1 MSLLTLPETSTAST
15 TLLRKPDSLRV
26 RIAAGEAERVVKLA
40 DGKTTIGSS
49 PQCTI
54 VLPAA
59 DCRPLQ
65 CVVTVDPRRAEAT
78 RWGAGVQLN
87 LRDFSKSI
95 VAVGDKLTIGRCE
108 IEFATAEELDERAAL
123 AEAAAV
129 EPARPAATP
138 GPTEPPKVDQPKL
151 EESQVTEAA
160 SPLPVVSSIVAP
172 KLEASEPKQA
182 EPASTPVPA
191 TTALVVIPQSQSQ
204 PPSLAPLASRPT
216 IVIEPAPKLVAS
228 AAEPTPPPV
237 AVPAAEVAPSYSSH
251 AFADE
256 LILQLW
262 QVGDRSQRRAKSLI
276 AATRDARFRTDA
288 MAADLAAMEVE
299 LDLARAAYDSHAADH
314 EQLHLE
320 LIGRDR
326 RAAERIGPL
335 VTEVETLRS
344 QLQEAQI
351 ELAEQAARC
360 DELNA
365 TLETHE
371 SNNAASAT
379 SQAAETSRAAQ
390 LEQSL
395 AVQIEQ
401 ATLLAHELGAVRT
414 ELEGVRRELQ
424 QQATRRQELEAEL
437 AAAQAERDSIKQR
450 VDETAAQ
457 ESTISQ
463 LRGEVESLHDERTQ
477 FAGKL
482 SDAEAELSRLT
493 ELCHTA
499 NDRVAELEQ
508 SVAVRATSVQE
519 ATVPELTA
527 LEPTAGDSQD
537 TAVGEPTSPPAI
549 DEVAWNTTPEL
560 EPQAVETPSGV
571 SHESALQAWTPAEE
585 PEQTTPE
592 SAGLRLPAEPT
603 ADASHSDEE
612 SGDFQMPTLTLTP
625 TPTPIITAPVASELA
640 PTSFID
646 KYRHLLDDDSAASL
660 TPAAPPQIDDEFLSP
675 AKAADRTVPADDSD
689 EALDAYMAS
698 MMQRMRNHSP
708 SAMPEL
714 APIAPAGPV
723 AVAPSEPAPLDYDPS
738 VPFEIES
745 MKQGRRAPASTDLA
759 ALREIANT
767 SARSAIATHR
777 KKRKVES
784 AIGKIIVAL
793 TAFGTSGFLIWNAP
807 SLHDWQFGA
816 GVAVGLIGLGAAALA
831 MRHPDRAPA
840 DHRVDAQK
848 GYFAADESAHG
859 ET

>member
-26 RIAAGEAERVVKLA
+26 RIAAGEAERIVTLA
-40 DGKTTIGSS
+40 DGKTTVGSS

-65 CVVTVDPRRAEAT
+65 CVVSVDAHRADAT

-108 IEFATAEELDERAAL
+108 IEFATAEELDERVAI
-123 AEAAAV
+123 EPAAV
-129 EPARPAATP
+129 APPV
-138 GPTEPPKVDQPKL
+138 PTEPPQVEQSKVEKSP
-151 EESQVTEAA
+151 VTVAG
-160 SPLPVVSSIVAP
+160 SPLAPPADIAIP
-172 KLEASEPKQA
+172 KLEAPEASPA
-182 EPASTPVPA
+182 EPALTPVSA
-191 TTALVVIPQSQSQ
+191 TTALVVIPHPQ
-204 PPSLAPLASRPT
+204 PPSPAPLASRPT
-216 IVIEPAPKLVAS
+216 IVIEPTPKLVAP

-237 AVPAAEVAPSYSSH
+237 SFQAAETTPIFTSH

-299 LDLARAAYDSHAADH
+299 LDLARAAYDSHATNH

-320 LIGRDR
+320 LIERDR

-335 VTEVETLRS
+335 AEEIETLRS

-365 TLETHE
+365 TLEIQD
-371 SNNAASAT
+371 SNSAASTA
-379 SQAAETSRAAQ
+379 SQAAETARAAE

-395 AVQIEQ
+395 TVQIEQ

-414 ELEGVRRELQ
+414 ELDGVRSELE

-437 AAAQAERDSIKQR
+437 AAAQSERDSLKLH
-450 VDETAAQ
+450 ESEAAEQ
-457 ESTISQ
+457 AATILQ

-477 FAGKL
+477 FAGKF
-482 SDAEAELSRLT
+482 SDAEVELSRLT
-493 ELCHTA
+493 DLCHTA

-508 SVAVRATSVQE
+508 AIATRDSSDSE
-519 ATVPELTA
+519 ATA
-527 LEPTAGDSQD
+527 AEPTPPEASGDLADPAS
-537 TAVGEPTSPPAI
+537 AVEPADAEPAAPLAI
-549 DEVAWNTTPEL
+549 DDVAWNTTPEP
-560 EPQAVETPSGV
+560 EPALDETLSAA
-571 SHESALQAWTPAEE
+571 SHESALQAWTPVEVPIQEA
-585 PEQTTPE
+585 
-592 SAGLRLPAEPT
+592 AEPAAECSPLEPV
-603 ADASHSDEE
+603 ADANHADDDV
-612 SGDFQMPTLTLTP
+612 GDFRMPTPAPVETV
-625 TPTPIITAPVASELA
+625 PVASELA
-640 PTSFID
+640 PASFID
-646 KYRHLLDDDSAASL
+646 KYRHLLDDDSAAASL
-660 TPAAPPQIDDEFLSP
+660 IPAAPPLIDDEFLSP

-689 EALDAYMAS
+689 EALDAYMAN
-698 MMQRMRNHSP
+698 MMQRMRDHSP
-708 SAMPEL
+708 SALLEL
-714 APIAPAGPV
+714 ASIAPTEPV
-723 AVAPSEPAPLDYDPS
+723 AVVPSEPTPLDYDPS

-745 MKQGRRAPASTDLA
+745 MKQGHRAPASTDLA

-807 SLHDWQFGA
+807 SLQDWQFGA

-831 MRHPDRAPA
+831 MRHPDRAVAQPA
-840 DHRVDAQK
+840 
-848 GYFAADESAHG
+848 YFAADESAHS

>member
-1 MSLLTLPETSTAST
+1 MPLLTLPETSTASA

-26 RIAAGEAERVVKLA
+26 RMAAGEAERVVKLA

-54 VLPAA
+54 VLPAS

-65 CVVTVDPRRAEAT
+65 CVVAVDPRRVEAT

-87 LRDFSKSI
+87 RRDFSKSI

-108 IEFATAEELDERAAL
+108 IEFSTAEELDEWDAVIKT
-123 AEAAAV
+123 AET
-129 EPARPAATP
+129 EPVRPTATP
-138 GPTEPPKVDQPKL
+138 APVEQPK
-151 EESQVTEAA
+151 TEQPEAEKRQINEIA
-160 SPLPVVSSIVAP
+160 SPVALTATVVPPQLEVLEPSQTKPAP
-172 KLEASEPKQA
+172 T
-182 EPASTPVPA
+182 PAPA
-191 TTALVVIPQSQSQ
+191 TTALVVIPQPE
-204 PPSLAPLASRPT
+204 PPLSAPFASRAT
-216 IVIEPAPKLVAS
+216 IVIEPASKLVAP

-237 AVPAAEVAPSYSSH
+237 AVPSAEVVPTYSYSSH

-262 QVGDRSQRRAKSLI
+262 QGGDRSRRRAKSLI
-276 AATRDARFRTDA
+276 AATRDARLRTDA

-335 VTEVETLRS
+335 LAEVETLRS

-365 TLETHE
+365 TLEAHE
-371 SNNAASAT
+371 SNSAASVA
-379 SQAAETSRAAQ
+379 SQAAETARAAE

-395 AVQIEQ
+395 VVQIEQ

-414 ELEGVRRELQ
+414 ELDGVRKELD
-424 QQATRRQELEAEL
+424 QQATRRQSLEVEL
-437 AAAQAERDSIKQR
+437 AAAQSERDSIKQR
-450 VDETAAQ
+450 VDEAAAQ

-463 LRGEVESLHDERTQ
+463 LREEVESLHDERTQ

-482 SDAEAELSRLT
+482 SDAEDELSRLA
-493 ELCHTA
+493 ELCHAA

-508 SVAVRATSVQE
+508 SIAVQAASEPE
-519 ATVPELTA
+519 ATAPELTT
-527 LEPTAGDSQD
+527 LEPTAGNPQD
-537 TAVGEPTSPPAI
+537 AAVGEPTSPLAI
-549 DEVAWNTTPEL
+549 DDVAWNTTPE
-560 EPQAVETPSGV
+560 PAPAAETLSGV
-571 SHESALQAWTPAEE
+571 SHESALQAWAPVEGS
-585 PEQTTPE
+585 EQAACDASVE
-592 SAGLRLPAEPT
+592 SFLAEPQ
-603 ADASHSDEE
+603 ADANHADDDA
-612 SGDFQMPTLTLTP
+612 GVGRMPALA
-625 TPTPIITAPVASELA
+625 PIATVPVASELA

-646 KYRHLLDDDSAASL
+646 KYRHLLDDDGNGAAPVL
-660 TPAAPPQIDDEFLSP
+660 VAPPQIDDEFLSP
-675 AKAADRTVPADDSD
+675 AKAADRTIPADDSD

-698 MMQRMRNHSP
+698 MMQRMRSHSSP
-708 SAMPEL
+708 AMTEL
-714 APIAPAGPV
+714 SPIASAESV
-723 AVAPSEPAPLDYDPS
+723 AVVPSEPAPLDYDPN

-767 SARSAIATHR
+767 TARSAIATHR

-784 AIGKIIVAL
+784 AIGKVIVAL
-793 TAFGTSGFLIWNAP
+793 IAFGTAGFLIWNAP

-831 MRHPDRAPA
+831 MRHPDRSVAQPA
-840 DHRVDAQK
+840 
-848 GYFAADESAHG
+848 YFAADESADG
-859 ET
+859 DA

>member
-26 RIAAGEAERVVKLA
+26 RLAAGEAERVVKLA

-65 CVVTVDPRRAEAT
+65 CVVTVDPHRAEAT

-87 LRDFSKSI
+87 LRDFSKST

-108 IEFATAEELDERAAL
+108 IEFATTEERDEQVAIEPAAV
-123 AEAAAV
+123 AQPVATEAA
-129 EPARPAATP
+129 RPVATP
-138 GPTEPPKVDQPKL
+138 ALTEPPTVEQPKV
-151 EESQVTEAA
+151 EKSSVTEAW
-160 SPLPVVSSIVAP
+160 SPLAPTADVAIP
-172 KLEASEPKQA
+172 KLEAPEASQA
-182 EPASTPVPA
+182 EPALTPVSA
-191 TTALVVIPQSQSQ
+191 MTALVVIQQPQQ
-204 PPSLAPLASRPT
+204 PSPAPLASRQT
-216 IVIEPAPKLVAS
+216 IVIEPEPKLVAPV
-228 AAEPTPPPV
+228 AEPTPTPV
-237 AVPAAEVAPSYSSH
+237 AVPAAEVASTYSSH

-262 QVGDRSQRRAKSLI
+262 QAGDRSQRRAKSLI

-320 LIGRDR
+320 LIQRDR

-335 VTEVETLRS
+335 AEEVETLRS

-365 TLETHE
+365 ALEIQDANT
-371 SNNAASAT
+371 AASTA
-379 SQAAETSRAAQ
+379 SQAAELARAAE

-395 AVQIEQ
+395 TVQIEQ

-414 ELEGVRRELQ
+414 ELDGVRKELE

-437 AAAQAERDSIKQR
+437 AASQAERDAIKQQA
-450 VDETAAQ
+450 DEAADQ
-457 ESTISQ
+457 AATILE

-482 SDAEAELSRLT
+482 SDAEVELSRLS

-508 SVAVRATSVQE
+508 TIAARDSFGSE
-519 ATVPELTA
+519 ATAAEPTPPEAPGDLA
-527 LEPTAGDSQD
+527 DPASAVEPTAL
-537 TAVGEPTSPPAI
+537 VAI
-549 DEVAWNTTPEL
+549 DDVAWNTSPEP
-560 EPQAVETPSGV
+560 EPAAAETPSAAA
-571 SHESALQAWTPAEE
+571 HESGLHAWTPVEVPVLEVAEPTAE
-585 PEQTTPE
+585 LTVEC
-592 SAGLRLPAEPT
+592 SPAEPT
-603 ADASHSDEE
+603 ADANHVDDEAD
-612 SGDFQMPTLTLTP
+612 DFRMPTPAPVQTV
-625 TPTPIITAPVASELA
+625 PVASELA

-646 KYRHLLDDDSAASL
+646 KYRHLLDDESAAASSSL
-660 TPAAPPQIDDEFLSP
+660 AAPPLIDDEFLSP

-689 EALDAYMAS
+689 EALDSYMAS
-698 MMQRMRNHSP
+698 MMQRMRSHSP
-708 SAMPEL
+708 SALPEP
-714 APIAPAGPV
+714 APLPPV
-723 AVAPSEPAPLDYDPS
+723 AVAPAEPAPLDYDPS

-784 AIGKIIVAL
+784 AIGKVIVAL
-793 TAFGTSGFLIWNAP
+793 TALGTAGFLIWNAP
-807 SLHDWQFGA
+807 SFHDWQFGS

-831 MRHPDRAPA
+831 LRHPDRAAA
-840 DHRVDAQK
+840 DHRVEAHPA
-848 GYFAADESAHG
+848 YFAADESAHG
-859 ET
+859 EI

>member
-1 MSLLTLPETSTAST
+1 MSLLTLPENSTAST

-26 RIAAGEAERVVKLA
+26 RLAAGVADRVVKLA

-65 CVVTVDPRRAEAT
+65 CVVTVDAHRAEAT

-87 LRDFSKSI
+87 LRDFSKST

-108 IEFATAEELDERAAL
+108 IEFTTTEELDERVAI
-123 AEAAAV
+123 EPAAV
-129 EPARPAATP
+129 APPV
-138 GPTEPPKVDQPKL
+138 PTEPPQVEQSKVEKSP
-151 EESQVTEAA
+151 VTVAG
-160 SPLPVVSSIVAP
+160 SPLAPPADIAIP
-172 KLEASEPKQA
+172 KLEAPEASQA
-182 EPASTPVPA
+182 EPALTPVSA
-191 TTALVVIPQSQSQ
+191 TTALVVIPQPQQ
-204 PPSLAPLASRPT
+204 PSPAALASRQT
-216 IVIEPAPKLVAS
+216 IVIEPAPKLVS
-228 AAEPTPPPV
+228 PAAEPTPPV
-237 AVPAAEVAPSYSSH
+237 AVPAAEVAPTSSSH

-262 QVGDRSQRRAKSLI
+262 RVGDRSQRRAKSLI

-299 LDLARAAYDSHAADH
+299 LDLARAAYDSHAVNH

-320 LIGRDR
+320 LIERDR
-326 RAAERIGPL
+326 IAAERIGPL
-335 VTEVETLRS
+335 AEEVETLRS

-365 TLETHE
+365 AIEIQDAN
-371 SNNAASAT
+371 SAASTA
-379 SQAAETSRAAQ
+379 SQAAETARAAE

-395 AVQIEQ
+395 TVQIEQ

-414 ELEGVRRELQ
+414 ELDGVRRELE
-424 QQATRRQELEAEL
+424 QQASLRQELEAEL
-437 AAAQAERDSIKQR
+437 AAAQAERDAIKQKA
-450 VDETAAQ
+450 DGAADQ
-457 ESTISQ
+457 AATILQ
-463 LRGEVESLHDERTQ
+463 LRGEVENLHDERTQ

-482 SDAEAELSRLT
+482 SDAEVELSRLT

-508 SVAVRATSVQE
+508 TIATRESSGSE
-519 ATVPELTA
+519 ATAAEPTPPEAPCDLADLTSA
-527 LEPTAGDSQD
+527 VEPAAEPTAL
-537 TAVGEPTSPPAI
+537 VAI
-549 DEVAWNTTPEL
+549 DDVAWNTTPEP
-560 EPQAVETPSGV
+560 EPAAVETPSAAA
-571 SHESALQAWTPAEE
+571 HESGLQAWTPVEVPVLE
-585 PEQTTPE
+585 V
-592 SAGLRLPAEPT
+592 AEPT
-603 ADASHSDEE
+603 VECSPVEPAEDANDVDDEAD
-612 SGDFQMPTLTLTP
+612 DFRMPTPAPVQTV
-625 TPTPIITAPVASELA
+625 PVASELA

-646 KYRHLLDDDSAASL
+646 KYRHLLDDESAASSSSL
-660 TPAAPPQIDDEFLSP
+660 AAPPLIDDEFLSP

-689 EALDAYMAS
+689 EALDSYMAS
-698 MMQRMRNHSP
+698 MMQRMRSHSP
-708 SAMPEL
+708 SALPEP
-714 APIAPAGPV
+714 APLPPV
-723 AVAPSEPAPLDYDPS
+723 AVAPAEPAPLDYDPD

-784 AIGKIIVAL
+784 AIGKVIVAL
-793 TAFGTSGFLIWNAP
+793 TAFGTAGFLIWHAP
-807 SLHDWQFGA
+807 SFQDWQFGA
-816 GVAVGLIGLGAAALA
+816 GVAVGLIGFGAAALA
-831 MRHPDRAPA
+831 MRHPDRAAA
-840 DHRVDAQK
+840 DHRVESHPA
-848 GYFAADESAHG
+848 YFAADESAHG